1 MRFRFVGQY
10 TNGHT
15 AIDAGGVTFE
25 GHEPSEVTDPD
36 LIRRL
41 TNHQEFEAVAAEAA
55 IEAAPVTTP
64 KKRGRPKKVQAD
76 G

>member
-1 MRFRFVGQY
+1 MRFRFVGLY

-25 GHEPSEVTDPD
+25 GHEPSEVTDPE

-41 TNHQEFEAVAAEAA
+41 TGNQEFEAVEAEAA
-55 IEAAPVTTP
+55 IEAAPAPAP
-64 KKRGRPKKVQAD
+64 KKRGRPKKVNAA
-76 G
+76 